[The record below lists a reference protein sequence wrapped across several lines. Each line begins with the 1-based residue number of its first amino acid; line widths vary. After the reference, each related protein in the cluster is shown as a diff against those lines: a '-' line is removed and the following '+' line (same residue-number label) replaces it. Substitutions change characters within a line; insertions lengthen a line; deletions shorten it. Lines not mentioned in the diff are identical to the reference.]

1 MNDASLV
8 DHYDMQVCH
17 DMQVYHVMLCK
28 VDMLLYASLSCYVMQ
43 VWYASCHMI
52 CKLSYASLG
61 WTFCSC
67 YHVMQAY
74 FGFMNIKL

>member
-1 MNDASLV
+1 M
-8 DHYDMQVCH
+8 MQVVFDYY

-28 VDMLLYASLSCYVMQ
+28 YAMLWYASLPCYAMQ
-43 VWYASCHMI
+43 VCHVMI
-52 CKLSYASLG
+52 CKFICKYAKLCYASLG